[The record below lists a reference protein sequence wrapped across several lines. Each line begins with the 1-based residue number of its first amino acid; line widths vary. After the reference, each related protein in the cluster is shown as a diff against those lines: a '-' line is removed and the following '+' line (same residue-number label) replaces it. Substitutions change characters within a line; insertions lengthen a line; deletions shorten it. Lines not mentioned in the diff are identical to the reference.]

1 MARPSNSVKL
11 FMSLSVISGL
21 GSCIWL
27 AILGIWWAVTSAV
40 VSVLSPVL
48 LSLLMLCCFSFGSKA
63 IKLFEKKRVVFC
75 NFYLLLGSLIT
86 YAGLVA
92 WCLAT
97 LFYFISDAT
106 TNTFWPL
113 MICSYGVITLPW
125 NYVACMEGSV
135 ESRRYAIIIQIIFVV
150 ALLGNVF
157 GEAKSFELFMLFMAF
172 VVVGT
177 LYETILQY
185 REIQGKNFIS

>member
-1 MARPSNSVKL
+1 M
-11 FMSLSVISGL
+11 FLSVISGL

-27 AILGIWWAVTSAV
+27 AILGIWWAVTFAV

-48 LSLLMLCCFSFGSKA
+48 ISLYLLFCFSFGSTA
-63 IKLFEKKRVVFC
+63 INLFEKKRVVLG

-97 LFYFISDAT
+97 WFYFISDAT
-106 TNTFWPL
+106 ANTFWPL

-125 NYVACMEGSV
+125 NYIAYSDGSL
-135 ESRRYAIIIQIIFVV
+135 EFRRYAIIVQIIFVV
-150 ALLGNVF
+150 ALLGTVF
-157 GEAKSFELFMLFMAF
+157 NEAKFFELIMLFIAL

-177 LYETILQY
+177 LFETFLQY
-185 REIQGKNFIS
+185 REIQGKKFIS